1 LPASCNNFAGKH
13 TLAPP
18 TNRQT
23 STIEPSI
30 SNDHR
35 LGFLVIESEPARGL
49 STRKLLLESAKHVV
63 AIDAGFGDAEW
74 TALVRHIKAVN
85 QKIRVVAFTPNVAAH
100 SPWADETVSSHD
112 PAELLRLLQEMGGRT
127 DIA

>member
-1 LPASCNNFAGKH
+1 MSS
-13 TLAPP
+13 PP
-18 TNRQT
+18 YSPREGVDMFRRFPNV
-23 STIEPSI
+23 
-30 SNDHR
+30 D
-35 LGFLVIESEPARGL
+35 
-49 STRKLLLESAKHVV
+49 VV

-74 TALVRHIKAVN
+74 TALVRHNKAVN